1 MKKPDGKSRLVV
13 YSIIKILTSIIF
25 PAFFWCRIYGK
36 KNLIP
41 GPAIIASNHQ
51 SYLDPPAL
59 ANASPEKV
67 VFLARRSLAKG
78 PILKWLYRNMNTILL
93 SPEEPELSV
102 FKRVL
107 QRLGQ
112 GEKVVIFPEGTRSP
126 DGQLQPGRTGLG
138 FLVTK
143 AGVPVVPTYIYGTFR
158 AYPPGRGLVLPTK
171 VMVAFGEPISFS
183 DEMDGKSKKEHYSHI
198 TETVMSEIAR
208 LRQFCIDK
216 L

>member
-1 MKKPDGKSRLVV
+1 MI
-13 YSIIKILTSIIF
+13 YYIIKFMANIVF
-25 PAFFWCRIYGK
+25 PALFWCRVYGR
-36 KNLIP
+36 KNLPP

-59 ANASPEKV
+59 ASASPEKI

-78 PILKWLYRNMNTILL
+78 PILKWLYKNMNTILL
-93 SPEEPELSV
+93 SPGDPELSV

-107 QRLGQ
+107 KRLGQ

-126 DGQLQPGRTGLG
+126 DGLLQPGRTGLG

-158 AYPPGRGLVLPTK
+158 AYPPGRGIVLPTK
-171 VMVAFGEPISFS
+171 VMVAFGKPLIFNNENAG
-183 DEMDGKSKKEHYSHI
+183 MSKKERYHQI

-208 LRQFCIDK
+208 LRQQCIDK

>member
-1 MKKPDGKSRLVV
+1 MAGIV
-13 YSIIKILTSIIF
+13 F
-25 PAFFWCRIYGK
+25 PVFFWCRVYGK

-51 SYLDPPAL
+51 SFLDPPAL
-59 ANASPEKV
+59 ANASPEKI

-78 PILKWLYRNMNTILL
+78 RFLKWLYEEMNTILL
-93 SPEEPELSV
+93 SPGEPELSV

-107 QRLGQ
+107 KRLAQ

-143 AGVPVVPTYIYGTFR
+143 AVVPIVPVYIYGTFR

-183 DEMDGKSKKEHYSHI
+183 DEMDGMSKKEYYHYI
-198 TETVMSEIAR
+198 TQTVMAEIAR
-208 LRQFCIDK
+208 LRQECIDR